1 MGDFPMTMAVVC
13 QLAGNGQR
21 ARLGLQTAPLVL
33 SQSDFTV
40 SNEHTVNQGQQ
51 AFRIYE
57 RNTMYPGNVIIFF
70 IVVHVLS

>member
-1 MGDFPMTMAVVC
+1 MLCFASW
-13 QLAGNGQR
+13 
-21 ARLGLQTAPLVL
+21 LGLERGPAEQTALLVL
-33 SQSDFTV
+33 SQSDLTV